1 MGLCPNAKSAFRIID
16 VHHEIN
22 QKFNFKTRLK
32 LWHIMPY
39 MSIYMIETY
48 WVKPL
53 TVVRAFPYVVK
64 TSDKSLWQ
72 LDNLKTLRVSIIV
85 LFVTSYNL
93 NNAMKAWTTHSINET
108 HGIHLLKC
116 TIKVSFLLLEFLW
129 SKMRWYF
136 VLNVTVG
143 DFILY
148 LKHEKQVFIAEK
160 CVFL

>member
-1 MGLCPNAKSAFRIID
+1 MGLCPNAKSAFSIFE

-39 MSIYMIETY
+39 ISKYMMETY

-53 TVVRAFPYVVK
+53 TVVLAFPYIVK
-64 TSDKSLWQ
+64 TSDRQ
-72 LDNLKTLRVSIIV
+72 LNDTMHVSIRV

-116 TIKVSFLLLEFLW
+116 TIKVSFLLLEFFW
-129 SKMRWYF
+129 SKMRIYF

-160 CVFL
+160 CFFL